1 MALKQIGE
9 YNGTYFYRS
18 DTHPAVYAGWEPGV
32 TDGRDDSV
40 TCLFT
45 EGESLEGF
53 IAALRAACEPTPTER
68 VVAAAKACVHQM
80 VTSFGFGKA
89 EGEELKAAVRALDA
103 EDAEDAEVGMI
114 NNRAICSD
122 ELGRYI
128 DVHGLE
134 HFYFDIRVFPLEE
147 TIAQLRA
154 VKR

>member
-18 DTHPAVYAGWEPGV
+18 DTYPEVYAGWKPGV
-32 TDGRDDSV
+32 TDSRDASV
-40 TCLFT
+40 TCLFCDDET
-45 EGESLEGF
+45 LEGF
-53 IAALRAACEPTPTER
+53 IAALRVACAPTPTER
-68 VVAAAKACVHQM
+68 VVAAAKACVHKM

-89 EGEELKAAVRALDA
+89 EGEELKAAVCAL
-103 EDAEDAEVGMI
+103 DAEDAEVGMV

-134 HFYFDIRVFPLEE
+134 RFYFDSRVFPMEE
-147 TIAQLRA
+147 TIGQLRA